1 MAPRMVVHIDTNGD
15 LNYLSDGGEVELL
28 IIDERCP
35 RDRVYLH
42 GSHPAGDGIIDA
54 LIGNSRI
61 GELGDMPGTEAAI
74 RAAMNGDEPPATKLH
89 LVHSEEEK

>member
-1 MAPRMVVHIDTNGD
+1 MPRLIVHIDTNGD

-35 RDRVYLH
+35 RDRVYRH
-42 GSHPAGDGIIDA
+42 ASHPTLNGVIDK

-74 RAAMNGDEPPATKLH
+74 RAAMNGEESPATRLH
-89 LVHSEEEK
+89 LVHSEDAT